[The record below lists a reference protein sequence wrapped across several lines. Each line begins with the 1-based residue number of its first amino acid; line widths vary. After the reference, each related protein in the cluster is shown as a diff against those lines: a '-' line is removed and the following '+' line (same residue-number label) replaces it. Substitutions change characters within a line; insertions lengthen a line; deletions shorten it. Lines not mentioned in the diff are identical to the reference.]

1 MKVLLHL
8 GQNKSIATNIHWK
21 NLFDMIMSILE
32 VNGSYCCRC
41 NKSLSRTE
49 VKLCNGCGRM
59 AYCSR
64 ACQKE
69 DWLNGHSVTCCKS
82 YTNETAGQFQ
92 GRYEPE
98 LPSDERATAKLK
110 ELEINVNMIQLKLF
124 LDNAEDILRQAETL
138 VLPLYDCVV
147 RFDLCEYP
155 PTVEVVDYREV
166 FIETEEREG
175 FESSR
180 SKENI
185 TCDYYSYIINGEL
198 DEDGDIL
205 RLLMQRLFPHEWL
218 TNEKKRGTR
227 E

>member
-1 MKVLLHL
+1 M
-8 GQNKSIATNIHWK
+8 
-21 NLFDMIMSILE
+21 
-32 VNGSYCCRC
+32 
-41 NKSLSRTE
+41 
-49 VKLCNGCGRM
+49 
-59 AYCSR
+59 
-64 ACQKE
+64 
-69 DWLNGHSVTCCKS
+69 
-82 YTNETAGQFQ
+82 
-92 GRYEPE
+92 
-98 LPSDERATAKLK
+98 
-110 ELEINVNMIQLKLF
+110 
-124 LDNAEDILRQAETL
+124 
-138 VLPLYDCVV
+138 
-147 RFDLCEYP
+147 
-155 PTVEVVDYREV
+155 DYREV